1 MPACLLS
8 TAPLDEK
15 NARKAD
21 EEEMAAAAWLLCGPQ
36 AKEARERLVSGLD
49 KQKALGFAAC
59 CAAVLGRRPQLDL
72 GTRNLSAEF
81 EMCLLARSWHE
92 MPYLLNEALLSVE
105 SWAICAA
112 ALARL
117 ARDAAVCA
125 GRCGSQLPLLAGDS
139 VALLPEGP
147 QLLQKEAV
155 ELTQN
160 VLKGDITPAL
170 QAWLTICRPI
180 ALWVWA
186 GAAKGFC
193 APVGSSFAEEK
204 LDVGSQVVK
213 AVRAAVACFLSEAA
227 ILEVWDLLKDPNLG
241 RMLLP
246 RPGGGWMWLDP
257 DTDWPSD
264 VAARAGCDHRAA
276 RGSFLALVAGQDSHV
291 SVLVDQLNYGVLK
304 PSDLERLSPALAQ
317 AFAHALG
324 ITPEDIQD
332 AAGHLSEVDLHPG
345 TTRNQY
351 MPDTWPLAQP
361 GTGTVV
367 SARARL
373 PSTNLAFIAEDT
385 LGGGLFESKLRK
397 VVGDVLGH
405 DSEAIL
411 GQLAVDAAVVHEDVA
426 GRDDPA
432 ATQAQPRDKALGA
445 KDTDRETRPK
455 ACEPSGSLV
464 AQSVSGSQAAVV
476 RRASA

>member
-1 MPACLLS
+1 MAAKPLRSVSGGAWDVLCSGPHAHWAWHALLQGTCFAGFKVLASPGKGEADWPMPACLLS

-49 KQKALGFAAC
+49 RQKALGFAAC

-204 LDVGSQVVK
+204 LDVGSQVRMGPNGGHPK
-213 AVRAAVACFLSEAA
+213 SIRFPFGFC
-227 ILEVWDLLKDPNLG
+227 LKTIPQK
-241 RMLLP
+241 
-246 RPGGGWMWLDP
+246 
-257 DTDWPSD
+257 
-264 VAARAGCDHRAA
+264 
-276 RGSFLALVAGQDSHV
+276 GQ
-291 SVLVDQLNYGVLK
+291 
-304 PSDLERLSPALAQ
+304 
-317 AFAHALG
+317 
-324 ITPEDIQD
+324 
-332 AAGHLSEVDLHPG
+332 
-345 TTRNQY
+345 
-351 MPDTWPLAQP
+351 
-361 GTGTVV
+361 
-367 SARARL
+367 
-373 PSTNLAFIAEDT
+373 
-385 LGGGLFESKLRK
+385 
-397 VVGDVLGH
+397 
-405 DSEAIL
+405 
-411 GQLAVDAAVVHEDVA
+411 
-426 GRDDPA
+426 
-432 ATQAQPRDKALGA
+432 
-445 KDTDRETRPK
+445 
-455 ACEPSGSLV
+455 
-464 AQSVSGSQAAVV
+464 
-476 RRASA
+476 

>member
-1 MPACLLS
+1 M
-8 TAPLDEK
+8 
-15 NARKAD
+15 
-21 EEEMAAAAWLLCGPQ
+21 WLL
-36 AKEARERLVSGLD
+36 
-49 KQKALGFAAC
+49 
-59 CAAVLGRRPQLDL
+59 VL
-72 GTRNLSAEF
+72 
-81 EMCLLARSWHE
+81 
-92 MPYLLNEALLSVE
+92 
-105 SWAICAA
+105 
-112 ALARL
+112 
-117 ARDAAVCA
+117 
-125 GRCGSQLPLLAGDS
+125 
-139 VALLPEGP
+139 
-147 QLLQKEAV
+147 
-155 ELTQN
+155 
-160 VLKGDITPAL
+160 
-170 QAWLTICRPI
+170 
-180 ALWVWA
+180 
-186 GAAKGFC
+186 
-193 APVGSSFAEEK
+193 
-204 LDVGSQVVK
+204 
-213 AVRAAVACFLSEAA
+213 
-227 ILEVWDLLKDPNLG
+227 
-241 RMLLP
+241 
-246 RPGGGWMWLDP
+246 
-257 DTDWPSD
+257 
-264 VAARAGCDHRAA
+264 
-276 RGSFLALVAGQDSHV
+276 GSFLALVAGQDSHV

-432 ATQAQPRDKALGA
+432 ATQAQPRDKGA
-445 KDTDRETRPK
+445 KLLWYVGMGVVALILVGMLLCCVRSCCARK
-455 ACEPSGSLV
+455 NLSGESTGFLQV
-464 AQSVSGSQAAVV
+464 NTYEDDVPIYKDPMKLFSSGQGH
-476 RRASA
+476 